1 MKPQALVSIAVG
13 VALALA
19 PALVLPPASAVAAAT
34 VKADA
39 KQDFIDKVAPAAQAA
54 QRQYGVPASVSI
66 AQAAIA
72 SEWGT
77 STLVKKAKNYF
88 DVRCGAAMT
97 ATQFAALAEDQ
108 VGKPYV
114 LGAEAAATNP
124 NPPKFDCSELVEW
137 LYARSGNRITD
148 LAASQYNATKKVAAG
163 TSPAVGDLVFLRNNP
178 ARSNGIGHVA
188 VLTKKLENGDWRII
202 EARGRAYGVVRTT
215 LSYWKTRS
223 YYAGLRRS
231 PNLVFAGQNGTVL
244 TTTGIRFQSGCVG
257 IENAAGKTIKYSKF
271 STIANSFADHAATVL
286 ADDDY
291 EAARGVMNDV
301 DAYIDAVAKAE
312 RPDTADSYAAA
323 LRKLVAD
330 YNLVDYDVVPFTLVL
345 TSGATGGKVSALQ
358 YLLRAANRT
367 VKITGSYDAQTVKAV
382 KSFQTAKSL
391 LSDGEAGPKT
401 FAKLITQV
409 KAGTDGDRAA
419 ALNQLREMLGYASS
433 GGDTYGAE
441 TTAAVKQFQTD
452 TGLSATGT
460 ATVNTFAKLFM
471 AVYPAPV
478 PTVTGETVVLET
490 LTASAGNWGPGK
502 VALGY
507 QWYRNGNAI
516 AGATAKSYD
525 LQPSDAGQPLTVAVT
540 GTKAGYTGVTR
551 ASRATAKV
559 ATAPLSTT
567 PTPTVAGTATVD
579 AKLTATPGTWAPSGV
594 ALGYQWQRDGDPIDG
609 ATKSTYLVQ
618 GADVGKPLTVKVT
631 GTKAGYTTTAK
642 TSAATAKVAKA
653 SFAKP
658 PTPKVTGTV
667 AIGGT
672 LGVEPGTWAAG
683 TVTFGYQWYRDGD
696 AIDGAAQA
704 TYTVQEADGGAKLKV
719 EVTGNRDGYT
729 SATRASAE
737 TDRVLAGTITAGSAK
752 ITGKK
757 AVGKVLKVTPGTW
770 GPGKVTLTYQW
781 YHASKPISG
790 ATKATYKVKAADKGH
805 TVKVRIRGTRA
816 GYQAVIRWVKVSIG

>member
-1 MKPQALVSIAVG
+1 VKPQALVSIAVG

-19 PALVLPPASAVAAAT
+19 PALVLPPAVATAAT

-39 KQDFIDKVAPAAQAA
+39 KQDFIDTVAPAAQAA

-66 AQAAIA
+66 AQAALA

-77 STLVKKAKNYF
+77 SKLVKKGKNYF
-88 DVRCGAAMT
+88 NVRCGAAMT

-114 LGAEAAATNP
+114 LGAEAAASNP

-148 LAASQYNATKKVAAG
+148 LAAAQYDATKKVAAD

-188 VLTKKLENGDWRII
+188 VLTKKLDNGDWRII
-202 EARGRAYGVVRTT
+202 EAKGRAYGVVRTT
-215 LSYWKTRS
+215 LSYWKTRD

-231 PNLVFAGQNGTVL
+231 ANLVFAGQNGTVL
-244 TTTGIRFQSGCVG
+244 STTGIRFQSGCIG
-257 IENAAGKTIKYSKF
+257 IKNSNGKTIKYSNF

-286 ADDDY
+286 AGDEYTD
-291 EAARGVMNDV
+291 ARGVLNDV

-312 RPDTADSYAAA
+312 QPDDAANYAAS

-330 YNLVDYDVVPFTLVL
+330 HHLVDYDVVPFTLVL
-345 TSGATGGKVSALQ
+345 VSGDSGAKVSALQ
-358 YLLRAANRT
+358 YLLRAASRT
-367 VKITGSYDAQTVKAV
+367 VKINGSYDAQTVKAV

-391 LSDGEAGPKT
+391 LADGEAGPKT
-401 FAKLITQV
+401 FAALIKQV
-409 KAGTDGDRAA
+409 KAGTDGDRTA
-419 ALNQLREMLGYASS
+419 ALNLLLEMLGYASS
-433 GGDTYGAE
+433 GGDTYGTE
-441 TTAAVKQFQTD
+441 TTASVKQFQAD
-452 TGLSATGT
+452 TGLSASGT

-478 PTVTGETVVLET
+478 PVVAGETVVLET
-490 LTASAGNWGPGK
+490 LTATAGSWGPGK
-502 VALGY
+502 VTLGY
-507 QWYRNGNAI
+507 QWYRNGSAI
-516 AGATAKSYD
+516 SGATAKTYD
-525 LQPSDAGQPLTVAVT
+525 LQPADAGQPLTVAVT

-551 ASRATAKV
+551 SSRATAKV
-559 ATAPLSTT
+559 ATAPLTTT
-567 PTPTVAGTATVD
+567 PVPTVSGTPTVDAT
-579 AKLTATPGTWAPSGV
+579 LTATAGKWAPSGV
-594 ALGYQWQRDGDPIDG
+594 TLGYQWQRDGEPIDG
-609 ATKSTYLVQ
+609 ATKATYLVQ
-618 GADVGKPLTVKVT
+618 GTDAGKPLTVQVT

-653 SFAKP
+653 TFAKP
-658 PTPKVTGTV
+658 PTPKITGTV
-667 AIGGT
+667 AIGAT

-683 TVTFGYQWYRDGD
+683 KVTFGYQWYRGDD
-696 AIDGAAQA
+696 AIDGATQD
-704 TYTVQEADGGAKLKV
+704 TYTVQEADGGAKLTV
-719 EVTGNRDGYT
+719 EVTGIRDGYT
-729 SATRASAE
+729 SASRTSAA
-737 TDRVLAGTITAGSAK
+737 TDKVLVGSITAGTAK
-752 ITGKK
+752 VTGKK
-757 AVGKVLKVTPGTW
+757 AIGQVLQVKPGTW

-805 TVKVRIRGTRA
+805 TVKVRIRGARA
-816 GYQAVIRWVKVSIG
+816 GYLPVVGWVKVSIR